1 MEKYINHNL
10 GDYMLKWIFKKGL
23 KFQITLILILVL
35 TIPLS
40 ALLWN
45 YFVPNRVGTTVR
57 TMQTD
62 RLTGLLEFLD
72 SSIDKS
78 SLYNI
83 NGSNEKLTGAEDD
96 ISSKFSALTK
106 TLKGT
111 SLGIYIN
118 SSINNVDKSHIL
130 EFHSAMKESV
140 KAQTITG
147 FNESLNDSLQ
157 SRSDKA
163 VYLKY
168 KNREIL
174 VCFHPI
180 IYNNTVVAVEW
191 ADALM
196 PVELYY
202 GRSLFM
208 YLSILVPIS
217 FTIGFILVMLV
228 VSNSSSNILK
238 IRKGLQTMSNDLSY
252 RIDNVGGD
260 FDGITESINAMADS
274 LDKKEKLEEQLQRA
288 EKLASLGQMIS
299 GIAHEIRNP
308 LGIIRGTVQ
317 LMEKNFKSVEGLQEY
332 VSIVKEQSDRE
343 NKVIQ
348 ELLDYARPAKKLLSK
363 ININTLVNQVLFFTN
378 KYIQDNHVKLSLQL
392 QHDLPDIMID
402 CDKIKQVFVNLIINA
417 CEAMEKGGTLTIET
431 GTEGN
436 LIKISFKD
444 TGAGM
449 DEKQMKN
456 LFNPYYTTKPRG
468 TGLGLAI
475 SNGIV
480 EMHGGHI
487 EVLSKVNEGSEFIV
501 ALPVNNEDGDIIG

>member
-1 MEKYINHNL
+1 
-10 GDYMLKWIFKKGL
+10 MLKWFLKKGL

-35 TIPLS
+35 TIPLA

-45 YFVPNRVGTTVR
+45 YFVPNRVGTTVK

-78 SLYNI
+78 TLYNI
-83 NGSNEKLTGAEDD
+83 NGSNEKLAKAEDD
-96 ISSKFSALTK
+96 ISSKFSALAK

-118 SSINNVDKSHIL
+118 SNINNVDKSHIL
-130 EFHSAMKESV
+130 EFHSSMKESV
-140 KAQTITG
+140 KAQSITG
-147 FNESLNDSLQ
+147 FNEGLNDSLQ
-157 SRSDKA
+157 SKSDKTLF
-163 VYLKY
+163 LKY
-168 KNREIL
+168 NNREIL

-180 IYNNTVVAVEW
+180 IYNNNVVAVEW

-196 PVELYY
+196 PAELYY

-217 FTIGFILVMLV
+217 FTIGFILVILV
-228 VSNSSSNILK
+228 VNNSSNNILK
-238 IRKGLQTMSNDLSY
+238 IRKGLNAMSGNLSY
-252 RIDNVGGD
+252 RIENLGGD
-260 FDGITESINAMADS
+260 FGAITESINAMADS
-274 LDKKEKLEEQLQRA
+274 LETKEKLEEQLQRA

-317 LMEKNFKSVEGLQEY
+317 LMEKNFKNVEGLQEY
-332 VSIVKEQSDRE
+332 VTIVKEQSDRE

-348 ELLDYARPAKKLLSK
+348 ELLDYARPAKKVLSK
-363 ININTLVNQVLFFTN
+363 LNINALINQVLFFTN
-378 KYIQDNHVKLSLQL
+378 KYIQDNHVKLTLQL
-392 QHDLPDIMID
+392 QQNLPDILID
-402 CDKIKQVFVNLIINA
+402 GDKIKQVFVNLIINA
-417 CEAMEKGGTLTIET
+417 CEAMESGGTLTIESRR
-431 GTEGN
+431 EEN

-444 TGAGM
+444 TGTGM
-449 DEKQMKN
+449 NEKQMKN
-456 LFNPYYTTKPRG
+456 LFNPYYTTKPKG

-487 EVLSKVNEGSEFIV
+487 DVLSKVNEGSSFIV
-501 ALPVNNEDGDIIG
+501 ALPVNNEDGDIVG